1 MHEIKSFAT
10 ALVMA
15 SVFSAMFWA
24 QVGMMATGAAAVAP
38 NAVIHGVAS
47 NPYQDAYLTH
57 GPSLG
62 EFASLAR

>member
-24 QVGMMATGAAAVAP
+24 QVGMMATGAAAVP
-38 NAVIHGVAS
+38 KAVIHGVAS